1 MDILMMDI
9 KELRKAAGLTQRQLA
24 DASGLNIRQVQKI
37 EAGEIEPGN
46 MTAKNVFAL
55 ADALGVDARRLI

>member
-1 MDILMMDI
+1 MDI

-24 DASGLNIRQVQKI
+24 DAAGLNIRQVQKI

-46 MTAKNVFAL
+46 MSAKNVFAL

>member
-24 DASGLNIRQVQKI
+24 DAAGLNIRQVQKI

>member
-24 DASGLNIRQVQKI
+24 DAAGLNIRQIQKI